1 MSTEP
6 AHARSNIVAVYP
18 DHASAEQAVKLLH
31 GHGFAM
37 TDLSIVGRDY
47 QVTEEPVG
55 FVSATDFAVSGAATG
70 AWAGG
75 LFGILIGAAF
85 LVLPGLGP
93 VFVAGPLAAILL
105 GGVEG
110 AVACAVVGGLVGGL
124 VGWGV
129 PEEQALKYESHVKA
143 GKFLLIVHGA
153 VEEVVRAR
161 ELLAPHAP
169 EDMRIYETAAA

>member
-1 MSTEP
+1 MAAEP
-6 AHARSNIVAVYP
+6 AHARSSIVAVYP
-18 DHASAEQAVKLLH
+18 DHAAAEQAVRLLH
-31 GHGFAM
+31 EHGFAM
-37 TDLSIVGRDY
+37 SDLSIVGRDY

-55 FVSATDFAVSGAATG
+55 FISASDFAASGAVTG

-75 LFGILIGAAF
+75 LFGLLIGAAF

-93 VFVAGPLAAILL
+93 VFVAGPLAAVLL

-110 AVACAVVGGLVGGL
+110 AVAGAVVGGLVGGL

-129 PEEQALKYESHVKA
+129 PKDQALKYESHVKA
-143 GKFLLIVHGA
+143 GKFLLIAHGSPQ
-153 VEEVVRAR
+153 EVVRAR

-169 EDMRIYETAAA
+169 EDLQVYETTAV